1 MITYY
6 VYYSAIYVLI
16 KSAEHSLSDKNMRTL
31 QHLKTKTKIFIDCYT
46 HSQYFDT
53 ICGKYVAS
61 FCCKKCRVKRYCFF
75 CFISLQK
82 SRLQRKSISHNMYQN
97 MEGVCK
103 ISMIAFNIDL
113 THFHFPKRQ

>member
-1 MITYY
+1 MT
-6 VYYSAIYVLI
+6 AI
-16 KSAEHSLSDKNMRTL
+16 KN
-31 QHLKTKTKIFIDCYT
+31 T

-53 ICGKYVAS
+53 IRGKNVAS

-75 CFISLQK
+75 LLHIFAKKQTAK
-82 SRLQRKSISHNMYQN
+82 KSISHNMYQN